1 MQFTLVTKEF
11 IVSRSF
17 KFTGFVYFKI
27 QNSKLW
33 QCVKDLQPERLL
45 FVVFVFFFI
54 NIPRGSLLVV
64 TTNLKLMANSMN
76 WTSSCLL
83 SAKFEVF
90 HSALLCFRL
99 FSFAFF
105 QYFESVP
112 V

>member
-1 MQFTLVTKEF
+1 MCERPTAREAF
-11 IVSRSF
+11 IRCF
-17 KFTGFVYFKI
+17 CFG
-27 QNSKLW
+27 
-33 QCVKDLQPERLL
+33 
-45 FVVFVFFFI
+45 FFI

-76 WTSSCLL
+76 WTFSCLL

-105 QYFESVP
+105 QYFESVA

>member
-1 MQFTLVTKEF
+1 MSRDHLNPLDLF
-11 IVSRSF
+11 IL
-17 KFTGFVYFKI
+17 KFIT
-27 QNSKLW
+27 QHRKLW
-33 QCVKDLQPERLL
+33 QRVKDLQPERLL
-45 FVVFVFFFI
+45 FVIIFFFI

-105 QYFESVP
+105 QYFESVA

>member
-1 MQFTLVTKEF
+1 M
-11 IVSRSF
+11 
-17 KFTGFVYFKI
+17 
-27 QNSKLW
+27 
-33 QCVKDLQPERLL
+33 
-45 FVVFVFFFI
+45 
-54 NIPRGSLLVV
+54 